1 VIPEDVQKFILQNID
16 SVAQLEGLLLFRANP
31 QTGWNA
37 KTVAQRLYISDS
49 ESAQLLLY
57 LAARGLLR
65 EEAGI
70 YLYHPEQ
77 ETMVAKVADIY
88 RRYLVPMTNLIHS
101 RPKSRVQEFADAFK
115 FRKEED

>member
-31 QTGWNA
+31 ETGWNA
-37 KTVAQRLYISDS
+37 ESVAQRLYISDG
-49 ESAQLLLY
+49 ESAQLLLS

-65 EEAGI
+65 EAAGVYQ
-70 YLYHPEQ
+70 YLPEQ

-101 RPKSRVQEFADAFK
+101 RPKSRVQEFANAFK
-115 FRKEED
+115 IRREKE